1 MALVLGIFMLGFLCP
16 AGAAQA
22 QTPASPWFSTDQGRA
37 RLIAAA
43 PAMGDNKIVT
53 LGLQFELQPHW
64 KIYWRSPGD
73 AGYPPRLD
81 WKGSKNLAGAEISWP
96 APQRFSVLGL
106 ETMGYTDAVVLPITA
121 HLIEKGG
128 ALSLRATLDYLTCN
142 DICIPYETTLKLD
155 LPAGAPPKD
164 AQGYAALIEQYQ
176 ALVPGNGDAAGLKIL
191 GSSIEPGASPA
202 LLLRVASATPLIE
215 PDAFI
220 EGARSVDFAAPK
232 VLPGSAPGESILRL
246 PAEGKSAD
254 VAALAGKALT
264 VTLVDSARAMEAT
277 ITPGLAPESPAPSSV
292 PSPADFDTWLV
303 MLALALA
310 GGLILNFMPCV
321 LPVLAM
327 KLLAAVAHHEKGL
340 RGIRLGFLAS
350 AAGIVAAFLGL
361 ALFAVGL
368 RLAGLYAGWGL
379 QFQSPWFLG
388 IMIALLL
395 LFAANLW
402 GLYQIPL
409 PRAVAALGEGK
420 ALLGSFGAGVLATL
434 LATPCTAPLLGTALG
449 FALASGPP
457 QILAIFTAMG
467 LGLALPYLAVA
478 VWPGLALMLPRPG
491 AWMLELKR
499 ALAVALVLSAAWL
512 GWVLSGEIGPPPV
525 ATTAASDF
533 WQPFDPASI
542 PGLVRSGHVVF
553 VDVTADWCLTCKV
566 NEKLVLD
573 QDAVKGALAGPGVV
587 AMRADW
593 TRPDPAIANYLRG
606 FGRYG
611 IPFNAVYG
619 PAEPDGRA
627 LSEILTPDRVLD
639 ALGQAGGGQA
649 GGGQTSGPGR

>member
-1 MALVLGIFMLGFLCP
+1 MALVLGILMLAASPP
-16 AGAAQA
+16 AKAQDA
-22 QTPASPWFSTDQGRA
+22 ASPWFSTDQGRV
-37 RLIAAA
+37 RLIAAS
-43 PAMGDNKIVT
+43 PAMGNGDSVT

-81 WKGSKNLAGAEISWP
+81 WSGSKNLAAADIAWP

-121 HLIEKGG
+121 RLIERGK
-128 ALSLRATLDYLTCN
+128 ALSLDAALDYLTCN
-142 DICIPYETTLKLD
+142 DICIPYETKFRLD
-155 LPAGAPPKD
+155 LPAGSPFKG
-164 AQGYAALIEQYQ
+164 AQGYAALIAQYQ
-176 ALVPGNGDAAGLKIL
+176 AQVPGNGNEVGLKIL
-191 GSSIEPGASPA
+191 GAAIETGARPA
-202 LLLRVASATPLIE
+202 LLLRLASAKKLIQ
-215 PDAFI
+215 PDAFV
-220 EGARSVDFAAPK
+220 EGAGEVSFAAP
-232 VLPGSAPGESILRL
+232 LTMPGEATNETLLRL

-254 VAALAGKALT
+254 IAALAGRALT
-264 VTLVDSARAMEAT
+264 VTLVDGSRAMEGTVTPALAPDSSA
-277 ITPGLAPESPAPSSV
+277 PGL
-292 PSPADFDTWLV
+292 DTWLA

-321 LPVLAM
+321 LPVLAL
-327 KLLAAVAHHEKGL
+327 KLLSAVAHHEHGA
-340 RGIRLGFLAS
+340 RGVRVGFLAS
-350 AAGIVAAFLGL
+350 AAGILAAFLGL

-379 QFQSPWFLG
+379 QFQSPLFLG
-388 IMIALLL
+388 AMIALLL

-409 PRAVAALGEGK
+409 PGFVAALGERK
-420 ALLGSFGAGVLATL
+420 EALLGSFGAGVLATL

-449 FALASGPP
+449 FALASGPAE
-457 QILAIFTAMG
+457 ILAIFAVMG

-478 VWPGLALMLPRPG
+478 AMPGLALKLPRPG

-499 ALAVALVLSAAWL
+499 VLAVALVVSAAWL
-512 GWVLSGEIGPPPV
+512 GWVLVSELGPPPA
-525 ATTAASDF
+525 ATSADF
-533 WQPFDPASI
+533 WRPFDAASI
-542 PGLVRSGHVVF
+542 PGLVRDGRVVF

-566 NEKLVLD
+566 NERLVLD
-573 QDAVKGALAGPGVV
+573 QTAVRQALAAHNLV

-593 TRPDPAIANYLRG
+593 TRPDPAIARYLRE

-619 PAEPDGRA
+619 PDLPMGQA
-627 LSEILTPDRVLD
+627 LPEILTADRVLT
-639 ALGQAGGGQA
+639 ALSQAGG
-649 GGGQTSGPGR
+649 PGR

>member
-1 MALVLGIFMLGFLCP
+1 MALVLGILMLAASPP
-16 AGAAQA
+16 AKAQDA
-22 QTPASPWFSTDQGRA
+22 ASPWFSTDQGRV
-37 RLIAAA
+37 RLIAAS
-43 PAMGDNKIVT
+43 PAMGNGDSVT

-81 WKGSKNLAGAEISWP
+81 WSGSKNLAAADIAWP

-121 HLIEKGG
+121 RLIERGK
-128 ALSLRATLDYLTCN
+128 ALSLDAALDYLTCN
-142 DICIPYETTLKLD
+142 DICIPYETKFRLD
-155 LPAGAPPKD
+155 LPAGSPFKG
-164 AQGYAALIEQYQ
+164 AQGYAALIAQYQ
-176 ALVPGNGDAAGLKIL
+176 AQVPGNGNEVGLKIL
-191 GSSIEPGASPA
+191 GAAIETGARPA
-202 LLLRVASATPLIE
+202 LLLRLASAKKLIQ
-215 PDAFI
+215 PDAFV
-220 EGARSVDFAAPK
+220 EGAGEVSFAAP
-232 VLPGSAPGESILRL
+232 LTMPGEATNETLLRL

-254 VAALAGKALT
+254 IAALAGKSLT
-264 VTLVDSARAMEAT
+264 VTLVDGSRAMEGT
-277 ITPGLAPESPAPSSV
+277 ITPALAPASSAPGL
-292 PSPADFDTWLV
+292 DTWLA

-321 LPVLAM
+321 LPVLAL
-327 KLLAAVAHHEKGL
+327 KLLAAVAHHEHGA
-340 RGIRLGFLAS
+340 RGVRVGFLAS
-350 AAGIVAAFLGL
+350 AAGILAAFLGL

-379 QFQSPWFLG
+379 QFQSPLFLG
-388 IMIALLL
+388 AMIALLL

-409 PRAVAALGEGK
+409 PGFVAALGERK
-420 ALLGSFGAGVLATL
+420 EALLGSFGAGVLATL

-449 FALASGPP
+449 FALASGPAE
-457 QILAIFTAMG
+457 ILAIFAVMG

-478 VWPGLALMLPRPG
+478 AMPGLALKLPRPG

-499 ALAVALVLSAAWL
+499 VLAVALVVSAAWL
-512 GWVLSGEIGPPPV
+512 GWVLVSELGPPPA
-525 ATTAASDF
+525 ATSADF
-533 WQPFDPASI
+533 WRPFDAASI
-542 PGLVRSGHVVF
+542 PGLVRDGRVVF

-566 NEKLVLD
+566 NERLVLD
-573 QDAVKGALAGPGVV
+573 QTAVRQALAAHNLV

-593 TRPDPAIANYLRG
+593 TRPDPAIARYLRE

-619 PAEPDGRA
+619 PDLPMGQA
-627 LSEILTPDRVLD
+627 LPEILTADRVLT
-639 ALGQAGGGQA
+639 ALSQAGG
-649 GGGQTSGPGR
+649 PGR